1 VFGAISK
8 AYANLK
14 TDLAKVNERIKKA
27 EDKVMASFGRNP
39 NAFLMSKYKQMV
51 YMIQLEFNSNPDN
64 KQVNQAADF
73 IRATIKRI
81 RQQDTR
87 YSEADAKML
96 EQILKDFNDGT
107 ENIDAQKLYD
117 SFNQAERE
125 SIQTIQD
132 INKELQPLAVYTSTI
147 IRGEKIDPL
156 NNYVHLNTI
165 KERGSID
172 ETADIS
178 FVDNVNERMKPSTKA
193 KSLIERTGKVSPL
206 NFDIYASAYR
216 GSKFILTDYHLTA
229 PARTARRTLNIAEK
243 NLGEDMP
250 AQQRQILNAVVNAF
264 EDALSTLLLNQYYQT
279 SIADDIVDF
288 MAKQGYRAVL
298 AGVRRFISE
307 LTSNLSFAI
316 ILNPK
321 AFIQGMSMNNVVMSA
336 TAPNTMRNLNSKQT
350 GRLYPDQDLTGKLV
364 DVNIINQATGVK
376 GGRAKGSVSNI
387 LTKYWNN
394 TAKIWVNGVQF
405 VADSLISTP
414 DKIVTRP
421 LWFGSFNNRFKK
433 LTGVNPDFDKIAAND
448 TAYMEKYSAELKEA
462 TDHADEQSTLAAATD
477 NAFMGILKGTVKPN
491 QSAMLKAFQMF
502 NNYLTRFLIFEYV
515 AARTGVMNMIGRG
528 ELGRRQGAALL
539 AAVLTRM
546 TVYTLL
552 THVLKTKML
561 DLFSEDE
568 EEEFLF
574 SEDKAEKG
582 FGKRVG
588 QAIASTLTSMLLGR
602 DFGNA
607 TRSIINLGIEKFNE
621 NNLEFLR
628 DGEYDMYDDAIQ
640 FSAFAK
646 DPKKREGIGDF
657 IIKMGGPF
665 GPTLK
670 TLDFAI
676 RELTDEP
683 KQKQEAIERQNLER
697 MVRIPLELLGI
708 LGFIPMYKDV
718 RTVVNDKIYKDLR
731 DAKNKPKEATKKE
744 LLQGYDSEQQMKN
757 FDYELWEM
765 TFGENAPDYDHDAAM
780 KEIEREL
787 DMLYKEMDNEL
798 NMYKPKQ

>member
-1 VFGAISK
+1 
-8 AYANLK
+8 
-14 TDLAKVNERIKKA
+14 
-27 EDKVMASFGRNP
+27 
-39 NAFLMSKYKQMV
+39 
-51 YMIQLEFNSNPDN
+51 
-64 KQVNQAADF
+64 
-73 IRATIKRI
+73 
-81 RQQDTR
+81 
-87 YSEADAKML
+87 
-96 EQILKDFNDGT
+96 
-107 ENIDAQKLYD
+107 
-117 SFNQAERE
+117 
-125 SIQTIQD
+125 
-132 INKELQPLAVYTSTI
+132 
-147 IRGEKIDPL
+147 
-156 NNYVHLNTI
+156 
-165 KERGSID
+165 
-172 ETADIS
+172 
-178 FVDNVNERMKPSTKA
+178 
-193 KSLIERTGKVSPL
+193 
-206 NFDIYASAYR
+206 
-216 GSKFILTDYHLTA
+216 
-229 PARTARRTLNIAEK
+229 
-243 NLGEDMP
+243 
-250 AQQRQILNAVVNAF
+250 
-264 EDALSTLLLNQYYQT
+264 
-279 SIADDIVDF
+279 
-288 MAKQGYRAVL
+288 
-298 AGVRRFISE
+298 
-307 LTSNLSFAI
+307 
-316 ILNPK
+316 
-321 AFIQGMSMNNVVMSA
+321 
-336 TAPNTMRNLNSKQT
+336 
-350 GRLYPDQDLTGKLV
+350 
-364 DVNIINQATGVK
+364 
-376 GGRAKGSVSNI
+376 
-387 LTKYWNN
+387 
-394 TAKIWVNGVQF
+394 
-405 VADSLISTP
+405 
-414 DKIVTRP
+414 
-421 LWFGSFNNRFKK
+421 
-433 LTGVNPDFDKIAAND
+433 
-448 TAYMEKYSAELKEA
+448 
-462 TDHADEQSTLAAATD
+462 
-477 NAFMGILKGTVKPN
+477 MGILKGTVKPN